1 MSEDPMSE
9 DPMPDGPTPDG
20 AGADADLE
28 AVGLAAQQ
36 DGPGSAIGL
45 PDLGEGS
52 GEPDGFDMSSL
63 LGMAMD
69 MQQQMLAAQDVAAST
84 LVEGQ
89 AGGGVVKIGVTGA
102 MEFQSVTID
111 PDAVDPDDVEMLQD
125 LVLAALH
132 DAVVQVNNLT
142 RAANPIA
149 GLGLGDLGDLDLGN
163 LGSLSGLGGLPGLA
177 PAGGGG
183 ERAEAGFDP
192 FDFDDDVEAGN
203 DEVTG

>member
-1 MSEDPMSE
+1 
-9 DPMPDGPTPDG
+9 MPD
-20 AGADADLE
+20 DANPESDPVE
-28 AVGLAAQQ
+28 ID

-69 MQQQMLAAQDVAAST
+69 MQQQLLAAQETAAST

-89 AGGGVVKIGVTGA
+89 SGGGVVRIAVTGS
-102 MEFQSVTID
+102 MEFHSVTID
-111 PDAVDPDDVEMLQD
+111 PAAVDPDDVEMLQD

-142 RAANPIA
+142 RASNPIA

-177 PAGGGG
+177 PAGELG
-183 ERAEAGFDP
+183 EAGEPAFDP

-203 DEVTG
+203 EQAADEADGEADDEDRA

>member
-1 MSEDPMSE
+1 
-9 DPMPDGPTPDG
+9 MPDEPTPTD
-20 AGADADLE
+20 ATDDTADSGQDHEPATIADQ
-28 AVGLAAQQ
+28 A

-52 GEPDGFDMSSL
+52 GESDGFDMSSL

-69 MQQQMLAAQDVAAST
+69 MQQQLLAAQDVAAST
-84 LVEGQ
+84 IVEGQ

-102 MEFQSVTID
+102 MEFHSVTID
-111 PDAVDPDDVEMLQD
+111 PDAVDPADVEMLQD

-163 LGSLSGLGGLPGLA
+163 LGSLSGLGGLPSLA
-177 PAGGGG
+177 PPQGAEDSG
-183 ERAEAGFDP
+183 EPGFDP

-203 DEVTG
+203 DEVTE